1 MSRDTFSMFVKL
13 VNVYG
18 DVSVTN
24 PCGSSLRIYAE
35 TPGGD
40 SRHLELVGMLLG
52 CMLARWYAAR
62 LHVDSLHVSMQAL
75 CMQPDPLLPCRL
87 GRCIQ

>member
-1 MSRDTFSMFVKL
+1 MFVKF

-18 DVSVTN
+18 DVSVTI

-40 SRHLELVGMLLG
+40 SRQLELAGMLLG

-62 LHVDSLHVSMQAL
+62 LHAGSLHASIQTLCTRVDSVH
-75 CMQPDPLLPCRL
+75 PCRL